1 MYFIKYFKLA
11 LFSFVFIGFSTA
23 RAGSYD
29 DFFTAIQRDNGRAIQ
44 ALVQRGFD
52 PNTIDP
58 QARHGLT
65 MALAESALNAAEA
78 LLDAPGIDVNF
89 LNADDESPL
98 MFAALNGHLALA
110 KKLIDKE
117 ADVNKTGW
125 TPLHYAATKGH
136 LEIMRLL
143 FEHNAFVDAESP
155 NGTTPLMMAAQYGT
169 GAAVKLLLDEG
180 AQATQKN
187 QQGLTALDFAQ
198 RASRPD
204 AIKLLSPT
212 IAPSSP
218 SLLNWL
224 SPNSSLIP
232 IRPASPVSPAVTKQ
246 PPAGRW

>member
-1 MYFIKYFKLA
+1 
-11 LFSFVFIGFSTA
+11 
-23 RAGSYD
+23 
-29 DFFTAIQRDNGRAIQ
+29 
-44 ALVQRGFD
+44 
-52 PNTIDP
+52 
-58 QARHGLT
+58 
-65 MALAESALNAAEA
+65 
-78 LLDAPGIDVNF
+78 
-89 LNADDESPL
+89 